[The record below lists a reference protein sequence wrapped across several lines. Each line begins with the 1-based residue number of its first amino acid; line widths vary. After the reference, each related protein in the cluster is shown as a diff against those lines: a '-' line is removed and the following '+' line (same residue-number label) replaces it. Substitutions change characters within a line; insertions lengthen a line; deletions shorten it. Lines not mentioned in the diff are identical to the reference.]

1 MSADTPARL
10 PPFLWAL
17 ALGNL
22 VVGTGGFM
30 IGGIVEPL
38 SRALGTSV
46 STTGQ
51 LMTVYSAANA
61 VAAPLLIAVAGR
73 FDARTVL
80 WAAMVLL
87 LGANVASALAATWG
101 ELALARVA
109 MACGAGLFTPT
120 AAALAVALVP
130 PAMRGRALSVT
141 FAGIGLSYVIGVP
154 FGAWAGLSRFG
165 WPLAFWGVAAAALA
179 VLGLLLARAPRGV
192 PTAPASLS
200 GIGVMLRDPRIVG
213 ALAITGVYF
222 ASIFSIFSYV
232 GAFLR
237 EYAGVP
243 APMIAAVLAGFGVAA
258 LGGTFLG
265 GTLADRLG
273 PTRLMYGICA
283 GFVLV
288 FAAIGSMPGR
298 TGPVVAAFLCWGVIG
313 FAFYAAQQSRLVS
326 MAPKQ
331 ATAVLALNASMIY
344 VGTAAGA
351 AIGGAVIASVGY
363 RGLPVVSALL
373 IACVALLVRATEGPP
388 RMDAATPA

>member
-1 MSADTPARL
+1 MSAGEPARL
-10 PPFLWAL
+10 PAFLWAL

-38 SRALGTSV
+38 SRALGTSI

-61 VAAPLLIAVAGR
+61 VAAPLLVALAGR

-80 WAAMVLL
+80 WVAMLLL
-87 LGANVASALAATWG
+87 LGANTASALAATWG

-165 WPLAFWGVAAAALA
+165 WPLAFWGVSAAALA
-179 VLGLLLARAPRGV
+179 VLLLLLARAPRGV
-192 PTAPASLS
+192 PTAPASLA
-200 GIGVMLRDPRIVG
+200 GIGRLLREPRIVG

-243 APMIAAVLAGFGVAA
+243 APMIAPVLAGFGVAA

-265 GTLADRLG
+265 GTLADRIG
-273 PTRLMYGICA
+273 PTRLMYAICA
-283 GFVLV
+283 GFLLV
-288 FAAIGSMPGR
+288 FAAIGALPAQ

-326 MAPKQ
+326 MASRQ

-351 AIGGAVIASVGY
+351 AIGGAVLAAVGH

-373 IACVALLVRATEGPP
+373 IACVAVLVRATEAGPRP
-388 RMDAATPA
+388 GTAGEA

>member
-1 MSADTPARL
+1 MSADAPARL
-10 PPFLWAL
+10 PAFLWAL

-38 SRALGTSV
+38 SQALGTSV

-61 VAAPLLIAVAGR
+61 VAAPLLVAVAGR

-101 ELALARVA
+101 EL
-109 MACGAGLFTPT
+109 
-120 AAALAVALVP
+120 ALVP

-179 VLGLLLARAPRGV
+179 VLALLLVRAPRGV

-373 IACVALLVRATEGPP
+373 IACVALLVRATEVPQAGVGT
-388 RMDAATPA
+388 RA

>member
-1 MSADTPARL
+1 MPAPL
-10 PPFLWAL
+10 PPFLWVL

-22 VVGTGGFM
+22 VVGAGGFM
-30 IGGIVEPL
+30 ISGIVEPL

-46 STTGQ
+46 SSTGQ

-61 VAAPLLIAVAGR
+61 IAAPLLVAVAGR

-80 WAAMVLL
+80 WVAMVLL
-87 LGANVASALAATWG
+87 LGANAASALCTSWG
-101 ELALARVA
+101 ELALARVV

-165 WPLAFWGVAAAALA
+165 WPLAFWGVAAVALM
-179 VLGLLLARAPRGV
+179 VLALLLMRTPRQV
-192 PTAPASLS
+192 PTSPASLS
-200 GIGVMLRDPRIVG
+200 GIGSMLREPRLVG

-237 EYAGVP
+237 DYAGVP

-273 PTRLMYGICA
+273 PTRLMYAICA
-283 GFVLV
+283 GFGLV
-288 FAAIGSMPGR
+288 FTAIWAMPGH
-298 TGPVVAAFLCWGVIG
+298 TGPIVAVFLCWGVIG

-326 MAPKQ
+326 MAPRQ

-363 RGLPVVSALL
+363 RGLPLISTLL
-373 IACVALLVRATEGPP
+373 IGGVALLVHATDQQPRTDRAT
-388 RMDAATPA
+388 RD